1 MFLDTSTLAIGLV
14 AALVVGGAVGCG
26 AYFARPQGGRSFAG
40 ASVATLVFV
49 IGLIVAAL
57 LWPPLHGGFWPE
69 AALLMF
75 AVYVIGILVGGLLRW
90 VFALPA
96 EQEPT
101 VLEAERKEL
110 ELASFPADEPTL
122 APEANEAQLA
132 PTAPTDPPPSAEAKA
147 PKAASPTA
155 PTSHPTCAADPPA
168 APEPALI
175 DRLEGEEKYEGVRP
189 LGYVA
194 PPGGVLDDLRRIKGI
209 GPQNEARLHALGVW
223 RYSQIASWN
232 RANVQWI
239 GGYLSFPGRVDRER
253 WVEQATKLAADPD
266 GVKRTPRGDGAEDEI
281 ANLRK
286 LSGVSDAR
294 SKRH

>member
-1 MFLDTSTLAIGLV
+1 M
-14 AALVVGGAVGCG
+14 
-26 AYFARPQGGRSFAG
+26 
-40 ASVATLVFV
+40 
-49 IGLIVAAL
+49 
-57 LWPPLHGGFWPE
+57 
-69 AALLMF
+69 
-75 AVYVIGILVGGLLRW
+75 
-90 VFALPA
+90 
-96 EQEPT
+96 
-101 VLEAERKEL
+101 
-110 ELASFPADEPTL
+110 
-122 APEANEAQLA
+122 
-132 PTAPTDPPPSAEAKA
+132 
-147 PKAASPTA
+147 
-155 PTSHPTCAADPPA
+155 
-168 APEPALI
+168 I
-175 DRLEGEEKYEGVRP
+175 DRVEGEEKYEGVRP
-189 LGYVA
+189 LGYGA